1 MTTSRRLFLFFFPP
15 LENDGHVQGLPSCRD
30 NAVHF
35 FYFSFKQ
42 KKQRCGFLMHNGNP
56 MTAWIGKE
64 KTCYA
69 ASGGPRAHE
78 LGIQIEKVR

>member
-1 MTTSRRLFLFFFPP
+1 MLYIFSIFLS
-15 LENDGHVQGLPSCRD
+15 N
-30 NAVHF
+30 
-35 FYFSFKQ
+35 K

-56 MTAWIGKE
+56 MTAWIRKE